1 MTKYY
6 RTATIADVIPKD
18 KRESRLTFASADAVA
33 NQIAIRLDAR
43 ALGLLA
49 SVGVARVD
57 VRRRLR
63 VALLSTG
70 DELLEPG
77 QPPQPGKIYNSNR
90 YLLRGL
96 LEQAGCLVT
105 DLGIVADTLDLTRAA
120 LRRAADGHDVIL
132 TSGGV
137 SVGEEDHVKAAVQAE
152 GSLDLWKIAI
162 KPGKPLA
169 FGRIG
174 QAAFV
179 GLPGNPVAAF
189 VTFLVLVRP
198 FLRRCQGA
206 SVLQPQTIRLPAA
219 FEWNADSRREFL
231 RTRVDGD
238 GRLALFRHQ
247 GSGVL
252 TSTVWAD
259 GLAIVEPGRT
269 VAVGDAVPYLSFAAL
284 GY

>member
-1 MTKYY
+1 ML
-6 RTATIADVIPKD
+6 P
-18 KRESRLTFASADAVA
+18 
-33 NQIAIRLDAR
+33 
-43 ALGLLA
+43 
-49 SVGVARVD
+49 
-57 VRRRLR
+57 
-63 VALLSTG
+63 TG
-70 DELLEPG
+70 SKPLLEGRSLLPREV
-77 QPPQPGKIYNSNR
+77 QPLSS
-90 YLLRGL
+90 LSGL
-96 LEQAGCLVT
+96 QQGFSDT
-105 DLGIVADTLDLTRAA
+105 IDLGIVADTLDLTRAA

-219 FEWNADSRREFL
+219 FEWSADSRREFL